1 VIMTQVCPPGFA
13 HLDLDLILDGPA
25 RVRGGN

>member
-1 VIMTQVCPPGFA
+1 MTQVCPPGFA

-25 RVRGGN
+25 KVRGGN